1 MDEKTEQLRDLF
13 VEVTDEQ
20 MITESQDAAR
30 GSLTGEDDS
39 VDERLESVIER
50 MRERFQFETAW
61 SLESYRHLLRRFY
74 QGHDDPEIAEA
85 LSCPEDVVFQARMDL
100 HLLHEDDP
108 RGVEID
114 EETTASIRNRRE
126 HDPGQVA
133 AALDCRTEA
142 VERAL
147 AVIRARDRTRRVSNR
162 FTLAFEEIVTDI
174 DLRTQFATETRDDGL
189 KDATEGAE
197 VDVDF

>member
-20 MITESQDAAR
+20 TITESQDAAR
-30 GSLTGEDDS
+30 GSLTGDDDS
-39 VDERLESVIER
+39 VDERLESAIEQ

-74 QGHDDPEIAEA
+74 QGHDDSEIAEA
-85 LSCPEDVVFQARMDL
+85 LSCPEDLVFRARMDL

-108 RGVEID
+108 RGAEID
-114 EETTASIRNRRE
+114 EETLASIRDRRE
-126 HDPGQVA
+126 HDPERIGT
-133 AALDCRTEA
+133 ALDCQTET

-189 KDATEGAE
+189 EDATEGAE